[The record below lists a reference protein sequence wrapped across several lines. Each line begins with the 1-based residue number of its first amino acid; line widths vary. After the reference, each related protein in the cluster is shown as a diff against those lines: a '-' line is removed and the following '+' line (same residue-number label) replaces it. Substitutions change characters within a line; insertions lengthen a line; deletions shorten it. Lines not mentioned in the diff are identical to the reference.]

1 MREKRVSRV
10 KPVPSAAQGV
20 FKKSAGNENRVS
32 KANLK
37 GKRPL
42 ARNKT
47 IIESLE
53 FLESI
58 IDTVREPLIAL
69 DQDLRVVK
77 VSRSFYDFFKV
88 KPEET
93 VGKLI
98 YDLGNEQ
105 WNIPKLRELLETILP
120 QKATFDDYEV
130 EHKFDTIGRRTMLL
144 NARQIQRAAGK
155 ERIILLAIED
165 VTERRKLE
173 DVHNRL
179 AAIVES
185 AEDAIIV
192 EDLGGRVLSWNK
204 GAETAYGYK
213 AGEIVGRSISLL
225 MSSDH
230 PDEYKEVLAKIAGG
244 EIIKHYD
251 TQRRRKDGQIID
263 VSLTI
268 SPVKDSSG
276 KIVHA
281 STIARDISERR
292 EIENGLEKVRK
303 ELEAANKELEAFTY
317 SVSHDLRAP
326 LRAIVGFSRI
336 LTDEHAAHLSPEV
349 QRYLNLV
356 LSNALQMSR
365 LVDDLLSF
373 SRFGRQAMAKSQ
385 VDPAVLVREAW
396 DLLTSGQPERPLKM
410 IVGGLPPCQ
419 GDRALLKQ
427 VFVNL
432 LSNALKFTRQR
443 DPAVIEVGS
452 GRRDGETVYFVRD
465 NGAGFDMRYV
475 GKLFGVFQR
484 LHRSE
489 DFEGT
494 GVGLAIVQ
502 RIVLRHG
509 GRIWA
514 EGEADKG
521 ATFFFTLGGISS

>member
-1 MREKRVSRV
+1 LDLAAFVGEYAMREKRVSRV

-165 VTERRKLE
+165 VTERK
-173 DVHNRL
+173 
-179 AAIVES
+179 AIE
-185 AEDAIIV
+185 A
-192 EDLGGRVLSWNK
+192 
-204 GAETAYGYK
+204 
-213 AGEIVGRSISLL
+213 
-225 MSSDH
+225 
-230 PDEYKEVLAKIAGG
+230 
-244 EIIKHYD
+244 
-251 TQRRRKDGQIID
+251 
-263 VSLTI
+263 
-268 SPVKDSSG
+268 
-276 KIVHA
+276 
-281 STIARDISERR
+281 
-292 EIENGLEKVRK
+292 GLEKTRK

-356 LSNALQMSR
+356 LSNALQMNR